1 MATAQRARAEDAIRR
16 VGNRPSKG
24 AQDDHARDP
33 PLSSWRVKDHRQ
45 TAGSLRLLTLG
56 VHQVRGDSG
65 ASERGAID
73 VLEKEIGGFPPG
85 AGLDMRMHSRSAF

>member
-1 MATAQRARAEDAIRR
+1 M
-16 VGNRPSKG
+16 P
-24 AQDDHARDP
+24 RDP
-33 PLSSWRVKDHRQ
+33 TLSSWRVKDHRQ

-56 VHQVRGDSG
+56 VHQVQGDSG

-85 AGLDMRMHSRSAF
+85 AGLDMRMHSRSTLSQRVCGQALGRCSTTGPWPP